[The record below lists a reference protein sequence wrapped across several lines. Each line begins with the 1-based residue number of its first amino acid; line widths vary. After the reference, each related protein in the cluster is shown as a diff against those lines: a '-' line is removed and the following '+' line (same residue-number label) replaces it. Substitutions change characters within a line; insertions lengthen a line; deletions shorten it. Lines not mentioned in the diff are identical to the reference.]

1 MNRKAEQILKVDVT
15 GRVWTPRELR
25 EAALDEFEG
34 SGMPATKFAE
44 RIGVKYSTFA
54 TWVQQR
60 RKQRGCAQRRRER
73 GGRPAALKWVEA
85 VAEDGRSAA
94 AGRAL
99 VVHLP
104 CGARMEI
111 ADGSQAVIAAALLGA
126 LGAAQSRVAA
136 TLPYAGGA
144 AC

>member
-1 MNRKAEQILKVDVT
+1 MNRKAEQILKVDVA

-44 RIGVKYSTFA
+44 GIGVKYSTFA
-54 TWVQQR
+54 TWVQGR
-60 RKQRGCAQRRRER
+60 RKQRGCAAGRRER
-73 GGRPAALKWVEA
+73 RGGPAALKWVEA
-85 VAEDGRSAA
+85 VAKDARPLSSSG
-94 AGRAL
+94 AL

-126 LGAAQSRVAA
+126 LA
-136 TLPYAGGA
+136 AGGA